1 MASET
6 ELGGCP
12 FYFIYPDGTGLIS
25 GSLFGRLAGNS
36 AAG

>member
-12 FYFIYPDGTGLIS
+12 FYFIYGTGLIS

>member
-1 MASET
+1 MASES
-6 ELGGCP
+6 ELGGRPC
-12 FYFIYPDGTGLIS
+12 YFIYPGGTGLIS

>member
-1 MASET
+1 MVSET

-12 FYFIYPDGTGLIS
+12 FYFIYPGGTGLMS
-25 GSLFGRLAGNS
+25 GPVFGRLAGNS